1 MTDKP
6 SPDEKEAED
15 RFNETLGRLVN
26 TPHTPHKE
34 KRGSGEPNPRPVSV
48 PEKG

>member
-6 SPDEKEAED
+6 SPAEEKEAED

-26 TPHTPHKE
+26 TPHTPH
-34 KRGSGEPNPRPVSV
+34 RPPKPSRKPKV
-48 PEKG
+48 G